1 MYSLLIYLLHVLL
14 RWLGGR
20 NSWGF
25 YIVFSFV
32 NHKNFDRPKKGI
44 CLSLQAIIHSAH
56 PTVSFSG
63 NRYLICEELSDSHSI
78 TNSKHRHRLRG
89 CLSDVKLVATGF
101 NGKTYKELDVFPSS
115 YVLGLFRTR
124 PHRQGDCQ
132 ASSFSDQLY
141 VDNVTL
147 RLSGTSFPPDRTAL
161 PNFMFAI

>member
-1 MYSLLIYLLHVLL
+1 MYYRILGNFRGKIISLFFRISFKPRKFSYTNIFQCMQLI
-14 RWLGGR
+14 
-20 NSWGF
+20 
-25 YIVFSFV
+25 I
-32 NHKNFDRPKKGI
+32 I
-44 CLSLQAIIHSAH
+44 IILQAITPAKCPLRGAFSYISSA
-56 PTVSFSG
+56 
-63 NRYLICEELSDSHSI
+63 HSI

>member
-1 MYSLLIYLLHVLL
+1 MITDAILLLMIIIQLILHIDHDLL
-14 RWLGGR
+14 
-20 NSWGF
+20 
-25 YIVFSFV
+25 YIITG
-32 NHKNFDRPKKGI
+32 DP
-44 CLSLQAIIHSAH
+44 
-56 PTVSFSG
+56 
-63 NRYLICEELSDSHSI
+63 HSI
-78 TNSKHRHRLRG
+78 TSSKHRHRLRG